1 MNYLKT
7 TVLLAALTALLI
19 GFGNLLGGRSGM
31 LIALVLAGGV
41 NFISYWFSDKIV
53 LAMYR
58 ARPVGE
64 SESPKL
70 YRVVQRLAQKN
81 GMPMPRVYIIPE
93 ESPNAFATGRNP
105 RHAAVAA
112 TEGILRLLNDEELE
126 GVMAHELVHVTHRD
140 TLISTVA
147 ATIAGAITYVAH
159 ILQWTAMFGGGT
171 SDDEDRGSLLGTI
184 VLAIVA
190 PMAALLIQMAISRS
204 REYAA
209 DAGAGRLCER
219 PLALASAL
227 RKLHQGVSATP
238 MTAGT
243 PATSSL
249 FIVHPFRGG
258 LAGWFSTH
266 PPMGKRIE
274 RLEDLARD
282 IRRSS

>member
-53 LAMYR
+53 LALYR

-112 TEGILRLLNDEELE
+112 TQGILRLLNDEELE
-126 GVMAHELVHVTHRD
+126 GVMAHELMHVTHRD

-227 RKLHQGVSATP
+227 RKLHRGVSVTP